1 LAYYCRANIYDPLC
15 MFSPAIVGDCDP
27 ARLDL
32 KLSGPADRAGSR
44 QAGRAGAAR
53 LAHQAW
59 HQQLSL
65 HVCVEGVCRFQIQR
79 GLK

>member
-1 LAYYCRANIYDPLC
+1 MISI
-15 MFSPAIVGDCDP
+15 SPAIVGNSDP

-32 KLSGPADRAGSR
+32 ELRGPADRAGSR
-44 QAGRAGAAR
+44 RAGRAGTSR
-53 LAHQAW
+53 LAHQAR

-65 HVCVEGVCRFQIQR
+65 HVCVEGVCRLQVQR

>member
-1 LAYYCRANIYDPLC
+1 
-15 MFSPAIVGDCDP
+15 MFSILPAIVGDCDP

-32 KLSGPADRAGSR
+32 ELSGPADRAGSR
-44 QAGRAGAAR
+44 RAGRAGAAR
-53 LAHQAW
+53 LAHQAR

-65 HVCVEGVCRFQIQR
+65 HVCVEGVCRLQVER